1 MSSDRGGEG
10 GAEWGSSGELRA
22 RGFPVVLAGP
32 SGSGKTTIGRA
43 LVDRRDDVRFSVSA
57 TTRDR
62 RPDEREGIDYHFL
75 ARDEFRRRIEA
86 DAFLE
91 WAEVHGE
98 LYGTLRSEL
107 ERAREKREHL
117 LLDIDVQGAR
127 SVRDRVRDAVTVFLL
142 APSGERI
149 VERLRGRGSESEGE
163 LRRRLRAA
171 EAELAAVSEFD
182 FVVVNAVLE
191 RAVEAVETIVRSEE
205 RRIERMPRSVQQRGV
220 SLAREI
226 RATLGLGEPESPG

>member
-1 MSSDRGGEG
+1 MSSDGG
-10 GAEWGSSGELRA
+10 GAAGSEKGSSRELRA
-22 RGFPVVLAGP
+22 RGFPLVLAGP

-43 LVDRRDDVRFSVSA
+43 LVERRDDVRFSVSA

-62 RPDEREGIDYHFL
+62 RPNEREGIDYHFL
-75 ARDEFRRRIEA
+75 ARDAFRRRIEA

-107 ERAREKREHL
+107 KRARERGEHL

-182 FVVVNAVLE
+182 FVVVNAVLD
-191 RAVEAVETIVRSEE
+191 RAVEALETIVRSEE
-205 RRIERMPRSVQQRGV
+205 RRIERMPRRVQQRGE

-226 RATLGLGEPESPG
+226 RATLGFGEPESPG

>member
-1 MSSDRGGEG
+1 MSSDRGGEAG
-10 GAEWGSSGELRA
+10 PENGSSGDLRA

-43 LVDRRDDVRFSVSA
+43 LVERRDDVRFSVSA

-62 RPDEREGIDYHFL
+62 RPNEREGVDYHFL
-75 ARDEFRRRIEA
+75 SRDEFRRRIEA

-107 ERAREKREHL
+107 ERARGGGEHL

-127 SVRDRVRDAVTVFLL
+127 SVRDRVQDAVTVFLL

-182 FVVVNAVLE
+182 FVVVNAVLD
-191 RAVEAVETIVRSEE
+191 RAVEAVETIVQSEE
-205 RRIERMPRSVQQRGV
+205 RRIQRMPRRVQQGGE

-226 RATLGLGEPESPG
+226 RATLGLEEPESPG